1 MQQHSARLTD
11 LPSNSLQRHDALM
24 ACLMQ
29 DNAAFPEPIA
39 GVERID
45 THISTV
51 LLAGQYAYKFRKPV
65 KFGFLDFSTLELRHR
80 DCLEELR
87 LNQRTAPAIYRDVV
101 AVVGDLDAPRI
112 VDGPPTDEA
121 LEFAVRMRRFD
132 PAMTFDRL
140 AERNELAIALMDR
153 LASKVAALHRD
164 AAPAPAGMGTP
175 EMVLRW
181 CDENFVEM
189 RELVHSAAD
198 RERLDTLA
206 RWADDEWKKR
216 SALMATRAASGCIR
230 ECHGD
235 LHLGNVVLFDGA
247 PTLFDAVEFN
257 AELRC
262 IDVINEVAF
271 MFMDLADH
279 RLDAHAWRFM
289 GAYLEITGDYD
300 GLALLHWYAVYRALV
315 RAKIALIRLHQA
327 HVPQHVRL
335 REHTSAEDY
344 LQLAERLRRPGAR
357 VLAVMTG
364 LSGSGKST
372 VAQCLASALGGV
384 RIRSDVERKRLHGMA
399 PRDASGGRIYSE
411 AENVRTYERLATL
424 AAEALDARVP
434 AVIDAACLKLAE
446 RRRFRALAAARDA
459 TVVLVAC
466 EAPDDT
472 LRSRLRERAAAATD
486 ASEATVQ
493 VMDSQLRWQEPLDD
507 DDQAIAT
514 VIDTSVEWP
523 LVGRRCNELATELR
537 ARADANSR

>member
-1 MQQHSARLTD
+1 MSQHSASLSD
-11 LPSNSLQRHDALM
+11 LAPNSLQRHDALM
-24 ACLMQ
+24 AHLTQ
-29 DNAAFPEPIA
+29 DNAAFPEPVA

-65 KFGFLDFSTLELRHR
+65 KFGFLDFSTLELRQR

-101 AVVGDLDAPRI
+101 AVQGSLDAPRI
-112 VDGPPTDEA
+112 IDVPPPDGA

-140 AERNELAIALMDR
+140 AERNELSIALIDR
-153 LASKVAALHRD
+153 LAAKAASLHRD

-181 CDENFVEM
+181 CDENFAEM

-198 RERLDTLA
+198 RDRLDTLA
-206 RWADDEWKKR
+206 RWADDEGKKR
-216 SALMATRAASGCIR
+216 SALMATRAASGGIR

-235 LHLGNVVLFDGA
+235 LHLANVVLFDGA

-257 AELRC
+257 AELRY
-262 IDVINEVAF
+262 IDVISDVAF

-279 RLDAHAWRFM
+279 RLDAHAWRFI
-289 GAYLEITGDYD
+289 GAYLEITADYG
-300 GLALLHWYAVYRALV
+300 GLALLPWYAVYRALV
-315 RAKIALIRLHQA
+315 RAKIALIRLHQPR
-327 HVPQHVRL
+327 VQQHVRL
-335 REHTSAEDY
+335 REHTSFEHY
-344 LQLAERLRRPGAR
+344 LQLAGRLRRPGPR

-372 VAQCLASALGGV
+372 VAQCLASVLGGV
-384 RIRSDVERKRLHGMA
+384 RIRSDVERKRLHGMG
-399 PRDASGGRIYSE
+399 PQDFSGGSIYSE
-411 AENVRTYERLATL
+411 AETVRTYERLATL
-424 AAEALDARVP
+424 AAEALEAGVP

-446 RRRFRALAAARDA
+446 RRRFRTLAANCRA
-459 TVVLVAC
+459 TIVLVLC
-466 EAPDDT
+466 EAPNET
-472 LRSRLRERAAAATD
+472 RRTRLRDRAAVATD
-486 ASEATVQ
+486 VSEATVE
-493 VMDSQLRWQEPLDD
+493 VMECQLRWQEPFDA

-514 VIDTSVEWP
+514 VIDTSVPWP
-523 LVGRRCNELATELR
+523 LLELRCHALATELR
-537 ARADANSR
+537 ARTDANQP

>member
-1 MQQHSARLTD
+1 M
-11 LPSNSLQRHDALM
+11 PPNSLERHDALM
-24 ACLMQ
+24 ARLIQ
-29 DNAAFPEPIA
+29 DGAAFPERLA

-45 THISTV
+45 THLSTV

-87 LNQRTAPAIYRDVV
+87 LNQRTAPAIYCDVV
-101 AVVGDLDAPRI
+101 AVVGDLEAPRI
-112 VDGPPTDEA
+112 SDGPPTDDA

-140 AERNELAIALMDR
+140 AERKELAIALMDR

-164 AAPAPAGMGTP
+164 AARAPATMGTP

-189 RELVHSAAD
+189 RALVQSAAD

-206 RWADDEWKKR
+206 RWANDEWKNR
-216 SALMATRAASGCIR
+216 RALMATRAASGCIR

-235 LHLGNVVLFDGA
+235 LHLANVVLFDGA
-247 PTLFDAVEFN
+247 PTLFDAIEFN
-257 AELRC
+257 VELRC
-262 IDVINEVAF
+262 IDVISDVAF

-279 RLDAHAWRFM
+279 RLDAHAWRFIS
-289 GAYLEITGDYD
+289 AYLEMTGDYG
-300 GLALLHWYAVYRALV
+300 GLALLRWYAVYRALV
-315 RAKIALIRLHQA
+315 RAKIALIRLHQP

-335 REHTSAEDY
+335 REHISFEEY
-344 LQLAERLRRPGAR
+344 VELAERLRRPGAR

-372 VAQCLASALGGV
+372 VAQCLAAALGGV

-399 PRDASGGRIYSE
+399 PQDASGGRIYSE
-411 AENVRTYERLATL
+411 AENVRTYERLAAL
-424 AAEALDARVP
+424 AAEALDAGVP
-434 AVIDAACLKLAE
+434 AVIDAACLKPAE
-446 RRRFRALAAARDA
+446 RRLFRALAASRGA
-459 TVVLVAC
+459 TVVLVVC
-466 EAPDDT
+466 EAPDDM

-493 VMDSQLRWQEPLDD
+493 VMDWQLRWREPLDA

-514 VIDTSVEWP
+514 IIDTSVQWP
-523 LVGRRCNELATELR
+523 LVERRCNELATELR
-537 ARADANSR
+537 ARAD